1 MKSALALLTLV
12 CLTMHACALASV
24 AVTTPSAGF
33 LCSEDGTLLTEA
45 DAYSAVTPL
54 GDSGLFSCVRPDGG
68 IIICDS
74 DGKTLSD
81 DEYTGASYAYGRLVV
96 SRGGLSALFDLEM
109 NALTGWDF
117 THILP
122 VSSSRFF
129 AFRTNIYDDIADAIY
144 LLLPDGRALP
154 AGVSVAYPS
163 QLEFNERNTPA
174 LSSVTGLYGYL
185 DENGNWRLLS
195 EYVCAGAFNNSAAPA
210 GTSDGMGV
218 IDRLGY
224 WLLEPVYESVI
235 VGESCILARDGD
247 YLYAFAREDNAL
259 MLTGEYPDAY
269 GAEAGDYYAV
279 YDKDAA
285 RLFTRE
291 GACAAEFAPDTLVLP
306 ASEAR
311 VIIADGE
318 GMRLYD
324 IETGVKSAPYF
335 YVEQLLLAGI
345 YRYAVY
351 SEEGSLC
358 FGLMDKDGSL
368 LTDAVYEYISAPAEG
383 FISAEAIGYVYL
395 YALEGNELTELLRL
409 DTQIE

>member
-129 AFRTNIYDDIADAIY
+129 AFRTNIYDDKADAIY
-144 LLLPDGRALP
+144 LLLPDGRACP
-154 AGVSVAYPS
+154 RAY
-163 QLEFNERNTPA
+163 RWRTR
-174 LSSVTGLYGYL
+174 LS
-185 DENGNWRLLS
+185 LS
-195 EYVCAGAFNNSAAPA
+195 
-210 GTSDGMGV
+210 
-218 IDRLGY
+218 L
-224 WLLEPVYESVI
+224 
-235 VGESCILARDGD
+235 
-247 YLYAFAREDNAL
+247 
-259 MLTGEYPDAY
+259 
-269 GAEAGDYYAV
+269 
-279 YDKDAA
+279 
-285 RLFTRE
+285 TRE
-291 GACAAEFAPDTLVLP
+291 TRRRSPLSRGCT
-306 ASEAR
+306 
-311 VIIADGE
+311 VISTKTA
-318 GMRLYD
+318 
-324 IETGVKSAPYF
+324 TGDF
-335 YVEQLLLAGI
+335 
-345 YRYAVY
+345 
-351 SEEGSLC
+351 
-358 FGLMDKDGSL
+358 
-368 LTDAVYEYISAPAEG
+368 
-383 FISAEAIGYVYL
+383 
-395 YALEGNELTELLRL
+395 
-409 DTQIE
+409 